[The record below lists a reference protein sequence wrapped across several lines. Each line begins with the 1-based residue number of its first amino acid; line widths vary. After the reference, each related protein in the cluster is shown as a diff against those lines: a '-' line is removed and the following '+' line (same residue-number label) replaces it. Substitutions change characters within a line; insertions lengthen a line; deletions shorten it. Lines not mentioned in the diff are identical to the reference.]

1 MNKQKGMVILAATF
15 LVVFL
20 SIIFI
25 VGNYFNYANLGA
37 TTENM
42 LITKRDDNKN
52 VMAGYSTKVR
62 EIAQAAK
69 LGVDAQ
75 TKLIKLANESRYGE
89 NGSQA
94 TIQFLQEQNPTV
106 DTQLYKQLQQ
116 VIEAERTRFTN
127 AQTEMLDIRNQYK
140 TMLDKPYSKFWLTFA
155 GYPKINFSDFDII
168 INNYTE
174 NAYTTKR
181 AEAIDLQ

>member
-1 MNKQKGMVILAATF
+1 MKERGFVVIGAIIMVIF
-15 LVVFL
+15 LFVVFV
-20 SIIFI
+20 

-37 TTENM
+37 TTENL

-52 VMAGYSTKVR
+52 VMAGYSTKVK
-62 EIAQAAK
+62 EIAQAAR

-75 TKLIKLANESRYGE
+75 AKLIELANESRYGGD
-89 NGSQA
+89 GSKA
-94 TIQFLQEQNPTV
+94 AISFIQEQNPTA

-140 TMLDKPYSKFWLTFA
+140 TMTDKPYSKFWLSIA
-155 GYPKINFSDFDII
+155 GYPKINFKDFDVI
-168 INNYTE
+168 INDYTNTAFE
-174 NAYTTKR
+174 TKR
-181 AEAIDLQ
+181 AEAIDLK

>member
-1 MNKQKGMVILAATF
+1 MKKQNGFVVLAAVVV
-15 LVVFL
+15 VVFL
-20 SIIFI
+20 SIVFV

-37 TTENM
+37 TTENL

-52 VMAGYSTKVR
+52 VMAGYSTKVK

-75 TKLIKLANESRYGE
+75 AKLIQLANESRYGDD
-89 NGSQA
+89 GSKA
-94 TIQFLQEQNPTV
+94 AIQFLQEQNPTA

-116 VIEAERTRFTN
+116 VIESERTRFTN

-140 TMLDKPYSKFWLTFA
+140 TMIDKPYSGFWLGIA
-155 GYPKINFSDFDII
+155 GYPKIKFQDFDVI
-168 INNYTE
+168 INDYTNTAFE
-174 NAYTTKR
+174 TKR